1 MARHKSAV
9 KAARQALKRT
19 ARNSQARASYRTLI
33 KKLRAVIETKD
44 LKKDV
49 AVKTLPPMLNEI
61 QRVLT
66 KAASKNLIKRET
78 ASRQISRL
86 SAAVHRATV

>member
-9 KAARQALKRT
+9 KAARQANKR
-19 ARNSQARASYRTLI
+19 AERNSQARASYRTTI
-33 KKLRAVIETKD
+33 KKLRTALQAKD

-49 AVKTLPPMLNEI
+49 AKKTLPPLLNEV
-61 QRVLT
+61 QRVLM

-78 ASRQISRL
+78 ASRQIARL
-86 SAAVHRATV
+86 SAAVHRLSA